1 MSADGSATVFCFTPR
16 RIPVDELLKDQD
28 AARPAADGSAPRD
41 GALISPTSG
50 PCPVCPFLQEK
61 LKASQEAAY
70 WRVMHRRATERE
82 ALLKHRIAELEAK
95 LRLREQ
101 QLFGRKTEASS
112 STPPS
117 PPTVNPRP
125 PDAVQRRPRGQQTGR
140 PGHGRRDYSHLPAT
154 VEDAPLTGDDCRC
167 PQCKLPFQPTGGT
180 EDSTVLEI
188 EVRAHRRIV
197 RRRRY
202 RPTCQCGVVPQVVT
216 APPPPRVIP
225 KSMLGV
231 SIWVTVLLDKYLFY
245 RPTYRLLDD
254 LRSHELDLSLGTLTD
269 GFQRLVPL
277 FEPLY
282 EAFVQRS
289 RQQSLWHADETRW
302 LVFAT
307 VEGKVGYR
315 WYLWVFHG
323 REVVV
328 FVLAMGRAHD
338 VPEEH
343 LGPDARGIMVVDR
356 YKAYQVIEQ
365 VKSGLIVLA
374 FCWAHVRRDYLAVA
388 RTWPDQESW
397 ALAWL
402 DGIGQVYA
410 LNDARLAVLE
420 DPAAFAAA
428 DTALRGA
435 VTALAA
441 QGEAELADPQVH
453 PARRKVLE
461 SLGDHWTG
469 LTVFVE
475 HPEVPM
481 DNNTAERVQRGPVVG
496 RKNYYGSGAVWA
508 GRLAAMM
515 FSLLQTFTLWN
526 INGRLWLTA
535 YLEACAAAG
544 GQPPADFMSYLPWNL
559 SEERR
564 QQWRMDPEK
573 EVGPNTS

>member
-1 MSADGSATVFCFTPR
+1 
-16 RIPVDELLKDQD
+16 
-28 AARPAADGSAPRD
+28 
-41 GALISPTSG
+41 
-50 PCPVCPFLQEK
+50 
-61 LKASQEAAY
+61 
-70 WRVMHRRATERE
+70 MHRRATERE
-82 ALLKHRIAELEAK
+82 AKLKQRVAELEAK

-112 STPPS
+112 QPS
-117 PPTVNPRP
+117 PAPASTTANPPT
-125 PDAVQRRPRGQQTGR
+125 PDAVKPRPRGQQAGR
-140 PGHGRRDYSHLPAT
+140 PGHGRRDYSHLPTT
-154 VEDAPLTGDDCRC
+154 VEDAKLSGDDCCC
-167 PQCKLPFQPTGGT
+167 PQCQRPFQLLGGT
-180 EDSTVLEI
+180 EDSLVLEI
-188 EVRAHRRIV
+188 AVRAHRRLV

-202 RPTCQCGVVPQVVT
+202 RPTCACGVVPKVVT
-216 APPPPRVIP
+216 AAPPPRVIP

-231 SIWVTVLLDKYLFY
+231 SIWVTLLLDKYLFY

-254 LRSHELDLSLGTLTD
+254 LRTHELDLALGTLTD
-269 GFQRLVPL
+269 GLQRLVPL

-328 FVLAMGRAHD
+328 FVLAMGRAHN

-343 LGPDARGIMVVDR
+343 LGPDASGILVVDR

-402 DGIGQVYA
+402 DGIGKLYA
-410 LNDARLAVLE
+410 LNDTRLKVLQN
-420 DPAAFAAA
+420 PAAFAAA
-428 DTALRGA
+428 DDALRGA
-435 VTALAA
+435 VTGLAA
-441 QGEAELADPQVH
+441 QGEAELADPHVH

-515 FSLLQTFTLWN
+515 FSLFQTLTLWN
-526 INGRLWLTA
+526 SNPRPWLTA
-535 YLEACAAAG
+535 YLEACATAG
-544 GQPPADFMSYLPWNL
+544 GQAPADLDSYLPWNL

-564 QQWRMDPEK
+564 QKWLMDPERDIA
-573 EVGPNTS
+573 PNTS

>member
-1 MSADGSATVFCFTPR
+1 MM
-16 RIPVDELLKDQD
+16 
-28 AARPAADGSAPRD
+28 AAGDPAAPVA
-41 GALISPTSG
+41 TG
-50 PCPVCPFLQEK
+50 PCPVCPLLEEK
-61 LKASQEAAY
+61 LQATREAAY
-70 WRVMHRRATERE
+70 WRALHRRAVDRE
-82 ALLKHRIAELEAK
+82 AKLKQRVAELEAK

-112 STPPS
+112 ATQPPPTPS
-117 PPTVNPRP
+117 PPTPNPP
-125 PDAVQRRPRGQQTGR
+125 TPDSAKRRPRGQQAGR
-140 PGHGRRDYSHLPAT
+140 PGHGRRDYRHLPAT
-154 VEDAPLTGDDCRC
+154 VEDAQLSSGDACC
-167 PQCKLPFQPTGGT
+167 PQCQRPFQAIGGT
-180 EDSTVLEI
+180 EDTTVLEVD
-188 EVRAHRRIV
+188 VRAHRRIV

-202 RPTCQCGVVPQVVT
+202 RPTCQCGVVPKVVT

-231 SIWVTVLLDKYLFY
+231 SVWVTVLLDKYLFY
-245 RPTYRLLDD
+245 RPTYRLLED

-269 GFQRLVPL
+269 GLKRLVPL

-289 RQQSLWHADETRW
+289 RQQPLWHADETRW
-302 LVFAT
+302 LVF
-307 VEGKVGYR
+307 VMIEGKVGYR

-328 FVLAMGRAHD
+328 FVLAVGRAHD

-402 DGIGQVYA
+402 EGIGKLYA
-410 LNDARLAVLE
+410 LNDARLKVLQ

-428 DTALRGA
+428 DAALRGA
-435 VTALAA
+435 VTALAV
-441 QGEAELADPQVH
+441 QGEAELADPHVP

-508 GRLAAMM
+508 GQLAAMM
-515 FSLLQTFTLWN
+515 FSLFQTLMLGN
-526 INGRLWLTA
+526 INPRRWLTA
-535 YLEACAAAG
+535 YLEACATAG
-544 GQPPADFMSYLPWNL
+544 GQTPPDLDSYLPWNL
-559 SEERR
+559 SAERR
-564 QQWRMDPEK
+564 EEWSINREE
-573 EVGPNTS
+573 EVSPNTS

>member
-1 MSADGSATVFCFTPR
+1 MARDGSASVFCGTPR
-16 RIPVDELLKDQD
+16 RVPVDELLREKD
-28 AARPAADGSAPRD
+28 AVRSPADSAVPADP
-41 GALISPTSG
+41 ALPPATG
-50 PCPVCPFLQEK
+50 PCPVCPLLEEQ
-61 LKASQEAAY
+61 LRATREAAY
-70 WRVMHRRATERE
+70 WRAMHRRAVERE
-82 ALLKHRIAELEAK
+82 TVLKQRLAEVEAK

-101 QLFGRKTEASS
+101 QLFGRKTETSS
-112 STPPS
+112 SSAP
-117 PPTVNPRP
+117 PPTPASAT
-125 PDAVQRRPRGQQTGR
+125 PDMAAPRPRGQQAGR
-140 PGHGRRDYSHLPAT
+140 PGHGRRDYRALPAT
-154 VEDAPLTGDDCRC
+154 VEDAQLSGADGCC
-167 PQCKLPFQPTGGT
+167 PQCQRPFQALGGT
-180 EDSTVLEI
+180 HDTTVLEI
-188 EVRAHRRIV
+188 TVRAHRRIV

-202 RPTCQCGVVPQVVT
+202 RPTCPCGVVPQVVT
-216 APPPPRVIP
+216 APPPPRLIP
-225 KSMLGV
+225 KSRLGI

-245 RPTYRLLDD
+245 RPTYRLLAD
-254 LRSHELDLSLGTLTD
+254 LSSHGLDLSLGTLTD
-269 GFQRLVPL
+269 GLQRLVPL

-302 LVFAT
+302 LVFAMI
-307 VEGKVGYR
+307 EGKVGYR

-323 REVVV
+323 REVAV
-328 FVLAMGRAHD
+328 FVLAAGRAHD

-343 LGPDARGIMVVDR
+343 LGPDAQGIMVVDR
-356 YKAYQVIEQ
+356 YKAYQVIDQ
-365 VKSGLIVLA
+365 VKRGLIVLA
-374 FCWAHVRRDYLAVA
+374 FCWAHVRRDFRAVA

-402 DGIGQVYA
+402 EGIGKLYA
-410 LNDARLAVLE
+410 LNDARLQVLQ
-420 DPAAFAAA
+420 DPPAFASA

-441 QGEAELADPQVH
+441 QGEAELADGHVH

-515 FSLLQTFTLWN
+515 FSLFQTLALWN
-526 INGRLWLTA
+526 LNSRLWLTA
-535 YLEACAAAG
+535 YLEACAKAG
-544 GQPPADFMSYLPWNL
+544 GTAPADLASFLSWNL
-559 SEERR
+559 TGERR
-564 QQWRMDPEK
+564 K
-573 EVGPNTS
+573 EWSLNQEEEVVTDTS